1 MNIPFVDLK
10 IQYENIKSEIDIAI
24 SDVISKTAFIG
35 GPYVKTFESAFA
47 NFCKVK
53 YCVGVGNGT
62 DSLYIALKAL
72 GIGGGDEV
80 ITAANSF
87 IATSEAITM
96 TGAKVVFVDIN
107 PQTYNIDV
115 ERIEE
120 KITSHPWIQ
129 SAKVKRNLS
138 FNLIISIIEQKPLAI
153 VKIENLADILINTHG
168 RPFKEYNPQKDQL
181 DNLPIITGLD
191 LTHENNRY
199 MFNGT
204 LFNSIMDFLESD
216 KSEDV
221 LEIHGNGHTGI
232 TIKTLDT
239 FNQVPSNIQ
248 ETILLKLGFN
258 NFNAK
263 LYKAKTISEY
273 IDKHFPDR
281 TICAM
286 DIFDIEKVFIKTKLS
301 VSLHDNLAKGV

>member
-1 MNIPFVDLK
+1 VNKKIKPNRFKPEENENTHLQPGPSAGSSAGIDFYLKCIMVVAFVSILSLGSIFIFDLVTQSNFFSTK
-10 IQYENIKSEIDIAI
+10 KVEITGINRVLKDEILDLAELTSPENI
-24 SDVISKTAFIG
+24 F
-35 GPYVKTFESAFA
+35 
-47 NFCKVK
+47 
-53 YCVGVGNGT
+53 
-62 DSLYIALKAL
+62 SLNL
-72 GIGGGDEV
+72 
-80 ITAANSF
+80 
-87 IATSEAITM
+87 
-96 TGAKVVFVDIN
+96 
-107 PQTYNIDV
+107 YN
-115 ERIEE
+115 IEE

-129 SAKVKRNLS
+129 SAKVKRSLSLNL
-138 FNLIISIIEQKPLAI
+138 LISIIEQKPLAI
-153 VKIENLADILINTHG
+153 VKIENLADILINTNG

-204 LFNSIMDFLESD
+204 LFNSIMDFLKSD
-216 KSEDV
+216 KSDNV
-221 LEIHGNGHTGI
+221 LEINSNGHTGI

-239 FNQVPSNIQ
+239 FNQVSSNVQ

-258 NFNAK
+258 NFDAK

-281 TICAM
+281 TICAI

-301 VSLHDNLAKGV
+301 VALHDNLAKGV